1 MMHGYDREQIRR
13 TTPIYG
19 DLRAARY
26 GDPVDEGYVPLS
38 PTHPLARRLR
48 ALAPPSASRYDA
60 ALRRYGSDDFAGR
73 PVRSPAFGRDQRPR
87 YDAAFRPLRPSDPL
101 ARALRA
107 EAEELVTDYLHEE
120 RYGGDY
126 ARRFGLRTRGR
137 GDRLRDIARRISRG
151 GYGGGW

>member
-1 MMHGYDREQIRR
+1 MHGYDREQIRR

-19 DLRAARY
+19 GLRAARY

-48 ALAPPSASRYDA
+48 ALAPPPASRYDA
-60 ALRRYGSDDFAGR
+60 ALPRYGSDDFAGR
-73 PVRSPAFGRDQRPR
+73 PVRSPAFGRDRRPR
-87 YDAAFRPLRPSDPL
+87 YD
-101 ARALRA
+101 
-107 EAEELVTDYLHEE
+107 
-120 RYGGDY
+120 DY
-126 ARRFGLRTRGR
+126 ARRFGLRTRGH